1 MFVGQELL
9 LDISYAVARDRF
21 IRFVRSRWLTD
32 ASDRAHADGLSGL
45 IRVGPFGAVLGA
57 SKLVRVQTLEP
68 VPRDDTIVL
77 PLRWE
82 ATGALG
88 RLFPVFDADLIL
100 AATDT
105 GGSRLELKGVYR
117 APLAS
122 VGSAADRLVLHRA
135 ATATVRTLLRDVA
148 DTIMEPATQQACQ
161 QAQDAPDIALGPVL
175 HVEPEPETSC

>member
-1 MFVGQELL
+1 MFVGREVL
-9 LDISYAVARDRF
+9 LDVSYAVARA
-21 IRFVRSRWLTD
+21 RFVQFIQRGWLTD
-32 ASDRAHADGLSGL
+32 ASGRAHADGLSGL

-68 VPRDDTIVL
+68 VPRDNAVTL
-77 PLRWE
+77 SLRWE

-100 AATDT
+100 TPTET

-117 APLAS
+117 APLAT

-135 ATATVRTLLRDVA
+135 ATATVRALLRDVA
-148 DTIMEPATQQACQ
+148 ETITAPAPQPADQRREGVAEIAAGTVLRI
-161 QAQDAPDIALGPVL
+161 DIQ
-175 HVEPEPETSC
+175 PETP